1 MTLPLGLAMF
11 QSAHSIEWTHLMAGN
26 AMSLAP
32 MLIIF
37 FAAQRYFVRSV
48 AATGLAGT

>member
-1 MTLPLGLAMF
+1 MF

-26 AMSLAP
+26 VMSLIP

-48 AATGLAGT
+48 TATGITGM

>member
-1 MTLPLGLAMF
+1 
-11 QSAHSIEWTHLMAGN
+11 
-26 AMSLAP
+26 MSLAP

>member
-1 MTLPLGLAMF
+1 
-11 QSAHSIEWTHLMAGN
+11 
-26 AMSLAP
+26 
-32 MLIIF
+32 MLLIF